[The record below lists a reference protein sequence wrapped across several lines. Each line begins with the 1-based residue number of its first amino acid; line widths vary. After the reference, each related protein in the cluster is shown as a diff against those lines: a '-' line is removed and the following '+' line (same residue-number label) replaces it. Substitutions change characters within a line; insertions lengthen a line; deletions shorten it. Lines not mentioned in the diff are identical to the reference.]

1 MNEEMVLK
9 ELVDDLIGDVTNY
22 ECSPEI
28 EAYWEHKVQNMNSM
42 WEFEKTMMMNL
53 VFYGRMNVL
62 YVDYFIN
69 LLKKKAFP
77 EYHKLS
83 NAIRT
88 LQSNMLDEVEEGD
101 EWEQYQSHGLPEVLS
116 FRNLKIWYYNT
127 KLETELLLK
136 FLYGFCDP
144 LNREKIASVLK
155 ISPERAA
162 ELLRAALIPYIEK
175 VKGTF
180 LQDLDD
186 EFMIW
191 LTR

>member
-62 YVDYFIN
+62 YVNYFIN
-69 LLKKKAFP
+69 LLKKKAFL
-77 EYHKLS
+77 EYHELS

-88 LQSNMLDEVEEGD
+88 SQINILDEVEEGD

-116 FRNLKIWYYNT
+116 FRSLKRWYYNT

-144 LNREKIASVLK
+144 LNREKIAPVLK

-162 ELLRAALIPYIEK
+162 ELLRAALIPYVIEK
-175 VKGTF
+175 GKGTF
-180 LQDLDD
+180 FQDLDV
-186 EFMIW
+186 
-191 LTR
+191 